1 MKSIVKLS
9 VLVGLVTVAFFY
21 AWLKTYNMS
30 SDYFEF
36 AEAQAEAE
44 NYTIALKGM
53 NKLEL
58 RRDDVY
64 LGGYQQVIETW
75 EEAVLG
81 YKPDFYY
88 QAKGRVGEMLGKLN
102 EEELMSFIE
111 IYVELDMRYVPE
123 AASILLSRATLNGDI
138 EVANEMDE
146 FLQEA
151 FPHFYRENIG
161 AIELAQVTL
170 SEEEE

>member
-1 MKSIVKLS
+1 MKSVIKLS
-9 VLVGLVTVAFFY
+9 VLFSLVGFAFFY

-36 AEAQAEAE
+36 AEAQAKTE
-44 NYTIALKGM
+44 NYTTALKGM

-75 EEAVLG
+75 EEAVIG
-81 YKPDFYY
+81 FKPDFYY
-88 QAKGRVGEMLGKLN
+88 EARNRVGVMLGKLN

-123 AASILLSRATLNGDI
+123 AAAILLSRATLNGDI
-138 EVANEMDE
+138 EVATEMDE

-151 FPHFYRENIG
+151 FPRFYRENVQTV
-161 AIELAQVTL
+161 ELALVTPNEG
-170 SEEEE
+170 EE

>member
-1 MKSIVKLS
+1 
-9 VLVGLVTVAFFY
+9 
-21 AWLKTYNMS
+21 
-30 SDYFEF
+30 
-36 AEAQAEAE
+36 
-44 NYTIALKGM
+44 M

-75 EEAVLG
+75 EEAVIG
-81 YKPDFYY
+81 FKPDFYY
-88 QAKGRVGEMLGKLN
+88 EARNRVGVMLGKLN

-123 AASILLSRATLNGDI
+123 AAAILLSRATLNGDI
-138 EVANEMDE
+138 EVATEMDE

-151 FPHFYRENIG
+151 FPRFYRENVQTV
-161 AIELAQVTL
+161 ELALVTPNEG
-170 SEEEE
+170 EE